1 MSRLTILFICLCCIF
16 VHGCAQKSEPVVVHH
31 DLGIEEEEFFEP
43 LDEEL
48 TEPWPDVGDVELTE
62 AERAALETMLE
73 IPYPLSEYS
82 AHAIQ
87 QQFIFLVRKVPR
99 TVRQWVERSGPYLD
113 YIKEEFN
120 AQGLPI
126 ELSYM
131 PFIESGFNPL
141 AYSRAGAAGI
151 WQFMAGTG
159 RRYGLRRDMWID
171 ERRDPVKSTHAA
183 AAYLK
188 TLHELLGDWSLAIT
202 AYNAGE
208 AKVMKAMEASG
219 AKDFFE
225 LMQRNHTLPSSVRL
239 RKETLDFVPRFLA
252 VAKLINNL
260 ERLGFAEPNGDLA
273 PKLVRIDVGP
283 GVNLKALAK
292 ACGLSWDSFSKYNPA
307 FRRNATPPSGTFQ
320 AMIPANKVAEAR
332 EFLSKPQ
339 PKLEYDDL
347 GKYTVRQGDS
357 WSLIAKRT
365 GFSVQLL
372 KEANNTTSNL
382 LRAGQ
387 VIFVPTRAET
397 RKATSQA
404 RKVVDIPPDATTH
417 VVKPG
422 ETLSHIAD
430 RTLVPV
436 PELLAANNLSSPKAL
451 RAGQTIVIPRDKA
464 RKPAP
469 VQVAAKDAES
479 TAQKAE
485 SAPNNPGSGA
495 EKAPSGSSKGDT
507 HVVKPGETLSHIADR
522 TLVPVP
528 ELLAANNLSSPKALR
543 AGQTIVI
550 PRDKAKKPAVAST
563 TSTTPGP
570 KATPAP
576 SPTVEDAAGREV
588 VRYRIE
594 SGDSLWVVARRFKV
608 STADLM
614 RWNGLAKDA
623 VLRPGDEIKVY
634 R

>member
-16 VHGCAQKSEPVVVHH
+16 VHGCAHKSEPVVVHH
-31 DLGIEEEEFFEP
+31 DLGIEEEIFEP

-48 TEPWPDVGDVELTE
+48 TESWPDVGDVELTE
-62 AERAALETMLE
+62 AERAALETVLE
-73 IPYPLSEYS
+73 IPYPLHEYS
-82 AHAIQ
+82 ARAIQ

-99 TVRQWVERSGPYLD
+99 TIRQWVERSGPYLD
-113 YIKEEFN
+113 YIKEEFR

-159 RRYGLRRDMWID
+159 RRFGLRRDMWID
-171 ERRDPVKSTHAA
+171 ERRDPIKSTHAA
-183 AAYLK
+183 VEYLK
-188 TLHELLGDWSLAIT
+188 TLHELLGDWSLVIT

-225 LMQRNHTLPSSVRL
+225 LMQRNHTLDSRTRL

-260 ERLGFAEPNGDLA
+260 ERLGFAEPNGGLA

-292 ACGLSWDSFSKYNPA
+292 ACGLSWDSFSKLNPA
-307 FRRNATPPSGTFQ
+307 FRRNATPPDGEFK

-357 WSLIAKRT
+357 WSLIARRT

-397 RKATSQA
+397 RKSKPPAKKA
-404 RKVVDIPPDATTH
+404 VDIPPGATTH
-417 VVKPG
+417 VVKRG

-436 PELLAANNLSSPKAL
+436 SELLAANNLSSPKAL

-464 RKPAP
+464 RKPA
-469 VQVAAKDAES
+469 VASAPAS
-479 TAQKAE
+479 TA
-485 SAPNNPGSGA
+485 N
-495 EKAPSGSSKGDT
+495 
-507 HVVKPGETLSHIADR
+507 
-522 TLVPVP
+522 
-528 ELLAANNLSSPKALR
+528 
-543 AGQTIVI
+543 
-550 PRDKAKKPAVAST
+550 
-563 TSTTPGP
+563 P
-570 KATPAP
+570 KATPVP
-576 SPTVEDAAGREV
+576 SSTVEVAAGREV

-614 RWNGLAKDA
+614 RWNGLEKNA